1 MTIGSEGEI
10 WAMVNGSFLER
21 TSLVAVSKLSLNVAL
36 RQKQWHAQ
44 KPQ

>member
-1 MTIGSEGEI
+1 
-10 WAMVNGSFLER
+10 MVNGSFLER
-21 TSLVAVSKLSLNVAL
+21 ASQAAVSKLSLNVAL